1 MLIVDRAFVL
11 LIKVINYQL
20 WLKNCLFKSIYNV
33 KVYQQ
38 KKSSMYDNLFIKI
51 KGLLCKARKAAI

>member
-1 MLIVDRAFVL
+1 MPIVDRAFVL
-11 LIKVINYQL
+11 LIKLINYQL

-38 KKSSMYDNLFIKI
+38 KKSSTYDNLFIKI
-51 KGLLCKARKAAI
+51 KGLLRKARKAAI

>member
-33 KVYQQ
+33 KVYRQ
-38 KKSSMYDNLFIKI
+38 KKSSTYDNLFKKT

>member
-1 MLIVDRAFVL
+1 MPIVDRAFVL
-11 LIKVINYQL
+11 LIKLINYQL

-38 KKSSMYDNLFIKI
+38 KKSSTYDNLFIKI
-51 KGLLCKARKAAI
+51 KGLLCKAPKAAI